1 MEGEE
6 HLSMC
11 EYLDRI
17 VEKGIEQGK
26 MQVLYELVQDHTLSL
41 AEAAGRVAMTEDE
54 FKEYIEM
61 NIIK

>member
-1 MEGEE
+1 
-6 HLSMC
+6 MC

-17 VEKGIEQGK
+17 VEKGRNEGIEQGK
-26 MQVLYELVQDHTLSL
+26 MQVLYELVHDHTLSW